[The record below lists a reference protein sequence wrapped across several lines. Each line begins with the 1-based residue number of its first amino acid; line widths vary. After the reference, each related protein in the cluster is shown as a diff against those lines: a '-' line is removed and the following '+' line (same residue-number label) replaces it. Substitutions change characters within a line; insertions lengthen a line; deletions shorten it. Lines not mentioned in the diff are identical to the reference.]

1 MNKPIDTVFDWKT
14 NNEFKGDFAY
24 AGFWIRFVAL
34 VVDLFIGFLIAFV
47 ILFFV
52 DTESWGD
59 QAIGLLLFLLILAI
73 RGYFQ
78 FQYGQSI
85 GQRIVKVKVVSEH
98 KKTLGRVVARN
109 ALILLFIIIPLGNA
123 INALVL
129 GFSKEKQSLHDR
141 GVDTWVVYEKG
152 ADGNI

>member
-1 MNKPIDTVFDWKT
+1 MNKPIGTVLDWKT
-14 NNEFKGDFAY
+14 NNEFKGNFNY

-34 VVDLFIGFLIAFV
+34 VIDLIIGFLIAFI

-52 DTESWGD
+52 DTDSWGD
-59 QAIGLLLFLLILAI
+59 QAIGFVIFLLILTL

-85 GQRIVKVKVVSEH
+85 GQKFVKVKVVSEH

-109 ALILLFIIIPLGNA
+109 FLILLFLLIPLGNTV
-123 INALVL
+123 NALVL
-129 GFSKEKQSLHDR
+129 GLSKEKQALHDR
-141 GVDTWVVYEKG
+141 GVDTWVVRE
-152 ADGNI
+152 NI

>member
-1 MNKPIDTVFDWKT
+1 MNKPINTVFDWKT

-34 VVDLFIGFLIAFV
+34 VIDLFVGFLIAFV

-59 QAIGLLLFLLILAI
+59 RAIGLLLFLLILAI

-85 GQRIVKVKVVSEH
+85 GQKMVKVKVISQH

-109 ALILLFIIIPLGNA
+109 FLILLFLLIPLGNTV
-123 INALVL
+123 NALVL
-129 GFSKEKQSLHDR
+129 GLSKEKQGLHDR
-141 GVDTWVVYEKG
+141 GVDTWVVRETL
-152 ADGNI
+152 